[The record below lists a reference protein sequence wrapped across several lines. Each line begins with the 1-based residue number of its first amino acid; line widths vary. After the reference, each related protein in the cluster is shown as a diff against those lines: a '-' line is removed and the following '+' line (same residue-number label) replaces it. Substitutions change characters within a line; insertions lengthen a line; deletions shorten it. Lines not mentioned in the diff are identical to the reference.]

1 MAGQKGFTLV
11 ELLVAL
17 LVFSFVAAAG
27 VYALRLGVE
36 ARDQLAT
43 ADKRLSELQLARTL
57 IRDDMMQLV
66 ARPVRDE
73 YGSAFGPAFQGGDAL
88 AGYRAAEGERLLVA
102 FVRSGWSNPD
112 AAAPRSNLQF
122 VQYLEKDGALVR
134 RIRPYLD
141 DARGQPHFDRILIDD
156 AESLEIGFL
165 AGEIR
170 GNLDW
175 ARGWPRNE
183 GGDTAPPR
191 AISLSY
197 AAERFGALSLYFWIG
212 DPYSSGRDGG

>member
-1 MAGQKGFTLV
+1 MASQKGFTLV

-36 ARDQLAT
+36 ARDQLGA
-43 ADKRLSELQLARTL
+43 ADRRLSELQLARTL

-73 YGSAFGPAFQGGDAL
+73 YGSAFGPPFQGGDVL
-88 AGYRAAEGERLLVA
+88 ARHRTAEGERLLAA

-112 AAAPRSNLQF
+112 AVAPRSNLQF
-122 VQYLEKDGALVR
+122 VQYLEKEGALIR

-141 DARGQPHFDRILIDD
+141 DARGQPHFDRILIQN
-156 AESLEIGFL
+156 ASGVELGFL
-165 AGEIR
+165 AGEAAGR
-170 GNLDW
+170 LNW
-175 ARGWPRNE
+175 ARSWPSNE
-183 GGDTAPPR
+183 GDGVAPPK
-191 AISLSY
+191 AVSL
-197 AAERFGALSLYFWIG
+197 AFDTKRFGPLSLYFWVG
-212 DPYSSGRDGG
+212 EPYSERRQGE